1 MSARF
6 ADAGTK
12 WRDQE
17 KIKTIEFCVFG
28 QYASVFSAIEGCAK
42 HANLEFCD
50 YLREGHVFLTVIFLI
65 LKIWQ
70 TISMKY

>member
-1 MSARF
+1 MRF
-6 ADAGTK
+6 ADVGTK
-12 WRDQE
+12 CRDQE
-17 KIKTIEFCVFG
+17 KIKTIELCIFG

-50 YLREGHVFLTVIFLI
+50 YLREGYGFLIVIFLI
-65 LKIWQ
+65 LKIWH

>member
-1 MSARF
+1 M
-6 ADAGTK
+6 
-12 WRDQE
+12 
-17 KIKTIEFCVFG
+17 IEFCVFG

-50 YLREGHVFLTVIFLI
+50 YLREGHGFLTVIFLI